1 MSAASPEEGQT
12 HTSTSRPGLGG
23 CFKTGH
29 RSPAEVTGLAS
40 EGGES
45 GSQTFGGLP
54 QFSTRRVQTPR
65 SQPRTSR
72 RGRRLTGPPVGS
84 RMGSFFSPCLPAFN
98 VLKLMGLMYL
108 RSWAVLTCNVP
119 HQQLFRASRSVPPRP
134 LRAES
139 RRGHPCLGPAPPAAP
154 PLPVSPGRCTCD
166 VHFAARPRQARG
178 PFPESALTREAAG
191 AFPRRLTGWTAGE

>member
-1 MSAASPEEGQT
+1 MSG
-12 HTSTSRPGLGG
+12 
-23 CFKTGH
+23 
-29 RSPAEVTGLAS
+29 
-40 EGGES
+40 
-45 GSQTFGGLP
+45 
-54 QFSTRRVQTPR
+54 
-65 SQPRTSR
+65 

-134 LRAES
+134 LRVES
-139 RRGHPCLGPAPPAAP
+139 RRGHPCLGPAPPAAL

-166 VHFAARPRQARG
+166 KHLAARPRQARG

-191 AFPRRLTGWTAGE
+191 AFPRRLSLGGRRESDRWVTGRACQAHLQPAVLEASPERSCPPHPSSTAGEPQSSQSLAEACPSLGFFFFIN